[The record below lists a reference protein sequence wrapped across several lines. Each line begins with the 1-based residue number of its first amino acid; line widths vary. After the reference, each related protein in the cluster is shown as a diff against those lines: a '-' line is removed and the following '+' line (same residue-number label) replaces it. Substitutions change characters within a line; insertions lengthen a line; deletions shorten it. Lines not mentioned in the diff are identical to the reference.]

1 LSLFLIYSALVL
13 GFAGSFHCLGMCGPI
28 ALGIAGRAKGN
39 LATQSWL
46 HLLYFAGKTL
56 TYMGMGFLFGMFGH
70 GLVLAGLQQTLSV
83 VMGAI
88 MLVLAFFY
96 ISKTTSFH
104 HNHLTNLMQNKLVPL
119 FSRLLSRPGVL
130 TPFYLG
136 LLNGLLPCGL
146 VYIGLSAAVATGNT
160 INAAMYMGLFGLAT
174 VPVMLSFM
182 IFSGQFTLALRNQ
195 LNKVAPVLIGVMGM
209 ILVLRGLNLGIPY
222 LSPVIDALMLP
233 ADRSL
238 EAVGCHP

>member
-1 LSLFLIYSALVL
+1 MSLFLIYSALIL
-13 GFAGSFHCLGMCGPI
+13 GFAGSFHCIGMCGPI
-28 ALGIAGRAKGN
+28 ALGIVGRSNGSIS
-39 LATQSWL
+39 TRTWH
-46 HLLYFAGKTL
+46 HLLYFGGKTF
-56 TYMGMGFLFGMFGH
+56 TYMVMGMLFGLFGH

-83 VMGAI
+83 IMGGVM
-88 MLVLAFFY
+88 LFLAFIYLF
-96 ISKTTSFH
+96 KTTSFH
-104 HNHLTNLMQNKLVPL
+104 QNRLSSSIQNKLVPL
-119 FSRLLSRPGVL
+119 FSNLLERPGKF
-130 TPFYLG
+130 TPFSLG

-160 INAAMYMGLFGLAT
+160 AYASIYMGLFGLAT
-174 VPVMLSFM
+174 VPVMLAFM

-222 LSPVIDALMLP
+222 LSPVIDALMIP
-233 ADRSL
+233 ADRSA

>member
-1 LSLFLIYSALVL
+1 
-13 GFAGSFHCLGMCGPI
+13 
-28 ALGIAGRAKGN
+28 
-39 LATQSWL
+39 
-46 HLLYFAGKTL
+46 
-56 TYMGMGFLFGMFGH
+56 
-70 GLVLAGLQQTLSV
+70 
-83 VMGAI
+83 
-88 MLVLAFFY
+88 
-96 ISKTTSFH
+96 
-104 HNHLTNLMQNKLVPL
+104 
-119 FSRLLSRPGVL
+119 
-130 TPFYLG
+130 
-136 LLNGLLPCGL
+136 LNGLLPCGL